1 MSINLNCKT
10 CMSLDQ
16 PVTQSEKQAVEAD
29 YESLKKETAGSDK
42 NNFSRKDIRF
52 ASDFSKNQGLM
63 RTRKNATMIKS
74 GKHSRLG
81 NGQQRNKRLKTAV
94 RVNISKRCEI
104 VILFSKR
111 RWNFV
116 PKRKQHRQRLMI
128 SF

>member
-1 MSINLNCKT
+1 
-10 CMSLDQ
+10 MSLDQ

-29 YESLKKETAGSDK
+29 YESLKKKLQVQIRIIFLAKISD
-42 NNFSRKDIRF
+42 SRLILAKIKVLCANADP
-52 ASDFSKNQGLM
+52 
-63 RTRKNATMIKS
+63 RKNAIMIKS

-116 PKRKQHRQRLMI
+116 PKRKQHRQRLTI